1 MNHTTTAPFSR
12 GPVHQPAYA
21 PALAAAAIVDA
32 FFTRQPAPVVPEPGM
47 VAAVVNAAFW
57 ASLRREEGRSPR
69 VSLAMVPPEL
79 AAQPMRFERPLPL
92 EADPLVRLGPAVER
106 PGIHLGV
113 WRADDGGFHV
123 WGAVREL
130 PDLCVVAE
138 VVEPGLVVLKYQRDK
153 DQKYGNI
160 AVLRG
165 DQLRVVEEGDGSMPG
180 RPALL
185 AALLGTDSLL
195 PLSDGGTL
203 LTQLA
208 VSMRGH
214 GHGASLLVV
223 PSGTTAWRES
233 IVRPASYPIEPP
245 FTALARLLGGGE
257 EADITDDV
265 RVLVDAI
272 AGLTA
277 VDGAAILTHRFELLA
292 FGATIRRREGRAPV
306 EQVILTEPVVGN
318 VPSRLPAA
326 ELGGTRHLSAAQFV
340 HDQQDGLAFVASQDG
355 RFTVFAWSPKKK
367 MVHAHRIEVL
377 LL

>member
-1 MNHTTTAPFSR
+1 MHE
-12 GPVHQPAYA
+12 PAYA
-21 PALAAAAIVDA
+21 PAIAAAAIVDQ
-32 FFTRQPAPVVPEPGM
+32 FFARRNAPLVPDTAI

-69 VSLAMVPPEL
+69 VSLALVPPQL
-79 AAQPMRFERPLPL
+79 PGQSMLFERPLPL
-92 EADPLVRLGPAVER
+92 DADLLVRLGPAVER

-113 WRADDGGFHV
+113 WRTAEGDFQI
-123 WGAVREL
+123 WGAAREL
-130 PDLCVVAE
+130 PDLCLVAE
-138 VVEPGLVVLKYQRDK
+138 VVEPGLIVLKYQRDK

-180 RPALL
+180 RPVLL
-185 AALLGTDSLL
+185 GALLGRDSII
-195 PLSDGGTL
+195 PWSDGGTL

-208 VSMRGH
+208 VSMRAH

-223 PSGTTAWRES
+223 PSGTGDWRDS
-233 IVRPASYPIEPP
+233 IAHRASYAIEPA
-245 FTALARLLGGGE
+245 FTTLATLLDRRDEPGVW
-257 EADITDDV
+257 DDV
-265 RVLVDAI
+265 RALVDAI

-277 VDGAAILTHRFELLA
+277 VDGAAILTQRFELLA
-292 FGATIRRREGRAPV
+292 FGATIRRREGRAPI
-306 EQVILTEPVVGN
+306 EQVIVTEPVVGN
-318 VPSRLPAA
+318 VPSRMPAT

-340 HDQQDGLAFVASQDG
+340 HDQQDALAFVASQDG
-355 RFTVFAWSPKKK
+355 RFTVFAWSPSKR